1 MKKDIHPK
9 YYEQA
14 RVYVGGEFVGTVGS
28 TKPELHLEV
37 WSGTHPFYTGE
48 QRIIDT
54 EGQVDRFQKRLERKV
69 AERGGQSRES
79 ASPTQQARHRRD
91 RGRRDDRDEQRTR
104 CGTIAT
110 PGPFLITKTRRARP
124 RRVCFAHPQK

>member
-9 YYEQA
+9 YYPQA

-37 WSGTHPFYTGE
+37 WSGNHPFYTGE

-54 EGQVDRFQKRLERKV
+54 EGQVDRFQKRLERKAVERIDKAEKARRRRSKRAIAEIVDEEAPV
-69 AERGGQSRES
+69 AGDETS
-79 ASPTQQARHRRD
+79 AA
-91 RGRRDDRDEQRTR
+91 G
-104 CGTIAT
+104 
-110 PGPFLITKTRRARP
+110 
-124 RRVCFAHPQK
+124 